1 MDNQRFKGARWAM
14 SSTADITPH
23 VLILGGT
30 TESRLLAER
39 LQARGDMAVTLSLAG
54 RTQAP
59 LTQPAP
65 TRIGG
70 FGGVDG
76 LVRYLVE
83 AKIACLIDA
92 THPFAAQI
100 SKNARAAAQQTHTPM
115 VTLSRPAWRR
125 QPDDAWTEVPDM
137 ESAVDALGQVPRR
150 VFVTSGRQGLAALL
164 RAPQHHYWIR
174 TVDRVEP
181 PLNVPH
187 AQYITDIGPFT
198 EDSERTI
205 LVSNGIDVII
215 AKNSGGAASYAKILV
230 ARALRLP
237 VVLIRRKE
245 SAASGAADD
254 VDTALHQVL
263 SALGLGIERGV

>member
-1 MDNQRFKGARWAM
+1 M
-14 SSTADITPH
+14 
-23 VLILGGT
+23 LILGGT
-30 TESRLLAER
+30 TESRLLAQR
-39 LQARGDMAVTLSLAG
+39 LQARGDTAVTLSLAG

-59 LTQPAP
+59 MTQPVH

-76 LVRYLVE
+76 LVRYLIE

-100 SKNARAAAQQTHTPM
+100 SKNARDAAQRTHTPM
-115 VTLSRPAWRR
+115 VALSRPAWKR
-125 QPDDAWTEVPDM
+125 QQGDIWTEVADM
-137 ESAVDALGQVPRR
+137 ESAIDVLGEVPRR

-164 RAPQHHYWIR
+164 LAPQHHYWIR

-187 AQYITDIGPFT
+187 AQYIVDVGPFT
-198 EDSERTI
+198 EESERAI

-215 AKNSGGAASYAKILV
+215 AKNSGGAATYPKIV
-230 ARALRLP
+230 AARALRLP
-237 VVLIRRKE
+237 VVLIQRKE
-245 SAASGAADD
+245 SAASDAAGD